1 MVYLQSFDL
10 LSAKKEDFVLLE
22 DKRRIYNNVYP
33 LKIFPLKQ
41 FEHIEFEPITIFYG
55 DNGSGK
61 STLLNII
68 AQKLNAKAKEGIDKG
83 SYFYKYVNLCTCK
96 LDFYKP
102 WEVKLISSDN
112 VFNAMLNIRAI
123 NSNVSMEKEKLAQEY
138 MTHKY
143 STHKGPWETYEELK
157 NVCDS
162 KKQSMSKYIR
172 KRLVNNTIIEYSN
185 GESALMFW
193 EQEIDENGIYIL
205 DEPENSLSA
214 ANQLKLKK
222 FIEDS
227 ARFYNCQFIISTH
240 SPFLLNLDH
249 AKIYDLDESPTI
261 TKKWTELN
269 SVQIY
274 HEFFKD
280 KENEFK

>member
-1 MVYLQSFDL
+1 MLYLKSFDL
-10 LSAKKEDFVLLE
+10 LSAKKEDWVLLE

-68 AQKLNAKAKEGIDKG
+68 AQKLNAKAKEGVDKG

-96 LDFYKP
+96 LDFNKP

-143 STHKGPWETYEELK
+143 SVHNGAWETYEELK

-172 KRLVNNTIIEYSN
+172 ERLVNNTIIEYSN

-193 EQEIDENGIYIL
+193 EHEIDENGIYIL

-222 FIEDS
+222 FIEES

-240 SPFLLNLDH
+240 SPFLLNLEC

-274 HEFFKD
+274 HEFFKE